1 MTPPTE
7 DLQDKGGRSGASSGG
22 EVGEER
28 DKAGQR
34 GRQREWWWGGRGGDD
49 DTVSEEAR
57 SVQLAIGSRDGI
69 TGADDSHH
77 YVCQGKK
84 PR

>member
-34 GRQREWWWGGRGGDD
+34 GRRRGGRGSDD
-49 DTVSEEAR
+49 DTMTEEAR
-57 SVQLAIGSRDGI
+57 PLRLDVGSRDSG
-69 TGADDSHH
+69 TVDDDSCH
-77 YVCQGKK
+77 CGGQG
-84 PR
+84 